1 MSKALKFQQFDDKTF
16 YISAH
21 ADEEF
26 IKTAAAK
33 FIKAAAIKI
42 GTDPIDL
49 CSYIYG
55 HYLGIII
62 LDAFGKE
69 TNK

>member
-33 FIKAAAIKI
+33 FIKAAAIEI
-42 GTDPIDL
+42 GTDPIAL
-49 CSYIYG
+49 CSYLTGQFIAKK
-55 HYLGIII
+55 IF
-62 LDAFGKE
+62 DEDKR
-69 TNK
+69 

>member
-33 FIKAAAIKI
+33 FIKAAAIEI

-49 CSYIYG
+49 CSYLIG
-55 HYLGIII
+55 HFIAKKIF
-62 LDAFGKE
+62 DEDK
-69 TNK
+69 K